1 MSINSG
7 LKLCIDN
14 FIRERDFHFCPGSRV
29 GSRNRWTGD
38 YLNFAP
44 RRHPLQFRFHE
55 TSDVADSSARRRCL
69 RWLVL
74 LESFA
79 KNFERADKRTFAS
92 GHNFFRTH
100 A

>member
-14 FIRERDFHFCPGSRV
+14 FIRERDFHFCPGTLV
-29 GSRNRWTGD
+29 GCRNRWTGD

-55 TSDVADSSARRRCL
+55 TSDVADSRARCRRV
-69 RWLVL
+69 RWVIL

-79 KNFERADKRTFAS
+79 KNFQRAGKRALAS
-92 GHNFFRTH
+92 GHNFPGTH
-100 A
+100 T